1 MHVQHYAEFG
11 SRRFEESGRISGC
24 TFAPGGGTRLSR
36 ACLSVLLASFACLFL
51 AVALPFAT
59 AQRACATEPPF
70 ESSLAAVESE
80 LSVFA
85 VNDKFSAPIKNTTI
99 VDGQTVEQ
107 EVSCQFMVTGANT
120 CSVIGKG
127 SKGGYTAVAD
137 DVTGSLVIP
146 ETVTYDQTVYRV
158 TAVGAYAFG
167 STAAVACTGLQEVTL
182 PRGIESIGMY
192 AFAYCASLER
202 VNFPEGL
209 VSIGERAF
217 ANCTEL
223 ATVQFPSTLTTV
235 GKYAFYYCE
244 QITEVTFPLMVTEVG
259 SYAFCQCAGLKEVVF
274 EGDAPSVGVSA
285 FTGAMTVERVVYKG
299 LALKSTANRFNSE
312 TAPQPTFY
320 YTIRFYA
327 SEADAQA
334 GRDCL
339 SSAIVPGTLRYM
351 RVTADLND
359 KQVLYSGQVPAYPE
373 GTNVWRFS
381 ESEFRDYLVSQSQ
394 NAWAEHSEC
403 FDISSGL
410 VDVFDCDY
418 RGEDFT
424 LYADREEIEDAERT
438 ELERDVDYTVAYFRQ
453 DEQGVWQPTD
463 DRVSPGAVRMV
474 ASGMGQYTGQ
484 IAAEFNVRFIV
495 GCTFLADIP
504 APDGSTMKC
513 AFRLVT
519 LNDDGTG
526 TVSVSKKVANTA
538 ELLEKKTLFAI
549 DSGYSGELVLP
560 ETITVSGNTLAVT
573 GVSSDAFGSSYSHC
587 SLSAVDIPAGVS
599 TIGGRAFMGCTGL
612 RKIVFRGNM
621 DSAQLAGTPF
631 GGCTGLETVV
641 FYGTTPDYSRYN
653 PAKLFPASNVTYYY
667 TITFYESED
676 ALENGAQPLGSATLR
691 DDVLIC
697 EVPDKPQAPK
707 LYDGAVPDYP
717 ESLIDDTDNPSRSW
731 YAPTWLYPGL
741 DLDNLVAMSGTLTK
755 SVNACAVQR
764 QDAFS
769 MDDAIVKGVQE
780 SYDYTGA
787 DVLAMSDVSVYASR
801 GGKLVRGV
809 DYEARFEIYDN
820 WEEAWSEVS
829 STVEA
834 GRYRLVVNGMGKY
847 ASESR
852 QRIVDFEVKA
862 YETTIGT
869 TVAVSVPL
877 LSPDGTQA
885 QTQCRF
891 TVTSLGKDR
900 SVMVANGADDL
911 SSSALVD
918 RSTAGAVSIP
928 ESVEIGGLQYRVTAV
943 GSAAFSRCSAV
954 TGVGLPESVQ
964 SIGARAFCYSGI
976 KSMVL
981 PEAVTEVPQGAFLA
995 CSSLESVTLGSK
1007 VVSLG
1012 ENSFTSSALA
1022 SIEFPETLESIGAG
1036 AFRACSSLGEVRIP
1050 ASLTDYASAFSSS
1063 GLKRV
1068 SFDDGVA
1075 SVPAGSFSGLSNLA
1089 SVDFPATLEAIG
1101 DEAFYQS
1108 RVEKLTVPAKVRSI
1122 GARAFGS
1129 CPSLD
1134 AVVFEGNPNDCE
1146 MDSAFYLTRMVRA
1159 VVYRGLPLADA
1170 HSVFSSSSVEEY
1182 SQVRFYASED
1192 DFAAGVSCGEAS
1204 VKHGTQYGF
1213 VSAESVYDGALPAL
1227 PEGCAKWVFAGGAA
1241 IDDVVS
1247 RTTYAIAYAASAN
1260 DLSEAT
1266 VLTNRAYRYTGST
1279 INPLN
1284 DSTARVIMP
1293 DGTLLSRGVHYT
1305 AAIQRQNASG
1315 EWADTYNLASVG
1327 HLRIVVEAIA
1337 GSGYTGTA
1345 YGYYDITNYLTGSTF
1360 EALDGAGHSI
1370 TYEILS
1376 PATADSYGTV
1386 QVGSGGRA
1394 IADSAAGAIDIPE
1407 VVSDPQGAS
1416 YRVTVIGEKAFYRRM
1431 GITSVTVPS
1440 SVKTIGAYAFAYE
1453 SQKTDTK
1460 TSNLQT
1466 VVFENAMTDTVVGPN
1481 AFLNCDRV
1489 SAVVYAQ
1496 KKGTYESLHPF
1507 TLDQGVTLT
1516 HYYAVRYHGAFDGG
1530 SDQLVVAASGE
1541 AGDGNVT
1548 RVVLREGAYI
1558 DSPSATDYYEGS
1570 GKVPDLDRG
1579 FAWLY
1584 DDTALDGERRVTDA
1598 QDAYVHEIEDN
1609 TITGTVTCVT
1619 GAGEVQIPCV
1629 YTILTNPAEGSN
1641 GTVCVGYLE
1650 DGSPAVARD
1659 TAGTVVIPETVNS
1672 KGAVY
1677 TVTEVGAFAFG
1688 ATEADQACARL
1699 AGVRL
1704 PATVSYIDQGAF
1716 MNCVQLS
1723 SVGFAE
1729 SSALRTVGPAA
1740 FAYCSVL
1747 RQVALPEG
1755 LADIQTSAF
1764 AGSGLVR
1771 FVLPSTVETLG
1782 KRAFDGCAALREFV
1796 LAGAYSLDLPQLA
1809 GIDSSVDAA
1818 APTGQLQQRSKLA
1831 RIDDYVFSGCS
1842 ALERVAFELD
1852 MSDVVV
1858 SSVAAPGAS
1867 NVSAVVFGAAKTDV
1881 SALWGA
1887 AQEYYTVNYF
1897 AEADSEG
1904 AAAGVSAGERLGYVC
1919 LPAGAVPGSF
1929 GDDQVYAGAVPAIE
1943 GHFEWVSEADLGA
1956 PLSDSVSVV
1965 RQKIRYDIDT
1975 SAMDAAFDVTVRVG
1989 SAQASKAA
1997 FGDTVSVSASTKA
2010 AVSIEALV
2018 VSDLATGQ
2026 EIARLEGNQ
2035 GVFSMPAGAVSVSA
2049 IWEKALSVQVM
2060 KTTGELCD
2068 PIAVTGAQMRE
2079 LAAANETQSVQY
2091 SAWRPARR
2099 ELLAN
2104 TDAYVTL
2111 RSLFASVGVRFDSG
2125 DTLVLES
2132 STTGKSVSIAFDD
2145 LYGEARFTYPGI
2157 LDYSSEG
2164 AYEVDPAFCLRLGRY
2179 VTEDDEWRPV
2189 SLSDCYTFAFG
2200 QTEREFSRMRD
2211 TESTWLSQVDSVLV
2225 IYGAEDVANCT
2236 VADFPRSYFYTGDP
2250 VTPAIG
2256 LTDVDGNAMVEGVDY
2271 TVRYEGNIAAGTA
2284 YVIVEGK
2291 GTYTGTLK
2299 VPFFIKRAQQLAG
2312 LSASATSAAI
2322 ALAAYPDGCDGAIVA
2337 TVDNFP
2343 DALAASSLAGALDY
2357 PILLTNGKTLDAVTA
2372 DALSALSAGHQKFS
2386 VVIAGGEA
2394 VVSATV
2400 EQELL
2405 TYVPNENYIAR
2416 LAGNDLYQTA
2426 LRICAYGARMGAWS
2440 DTAIVVTGYTFPDAM
2455 SAAPYAAWSK
2465 SPILLCDGKS
2475 LSDEVAS
2482 QLSSGGFT
2490 RVVILGGEGAVS
2502 ANVYAQAEQAV
2513 GTGNVIRLWGQTCY
2527 DTNLAFNT
2535 WALSQ
2540 GMNMDGAGIATG
2552 ENFPDG
2558 LSSASLLGK
2567 TGSALILA
2575 SPDNMLSYRLLE
2587 QNKESIVKLYFLG
2600 GSAVVTDAMRA
2611 SALECLSWDA
2621 GAL

>member
-1 MHVQHYAEFG
+1 MHVQHYAELG
-11 SRRFEESGRISGC
+11 TGGLGVRGC
-24 TFAPGGGTRLSR
+24 APGCFSASGGGIRFPK
-36 ACLSVLLASFACLFL
+36 ACLNIFLASFACFFL
-51 AVALPFAT
+51 AAALSLAT
-59 AQRACATEPPF
+59 AQRACATELPF
-70 ESSLAAVESE
+70 EDDLAAVESE
-80 LSVFA
+80 LSAFA
-85 VNDKFSAPIKNTTI
+85 VSEKFSAPIKNVTV

-107 EVSCQFMVTGANT
+107 EVPCQFAVTGANT

-167 STAAVACTGLQEVTL
+167 STAAVACAGLQEITL
-182 PRGIESIGMY
+182 PRGIESIAQY
-192 AFAYCASLER
+192 AFAYCSSLER
-202 VNFPEGL
+202 INFPEGL

-223 ATVQFPSTLTTV
+223 AAVQFPSTLKTV

-244 QITEVTFPLMVTEVG
+244 QITEVSFPLMVTDVG

-312 TAPQPTFY
+312 TSLQPTFY

-334 GRDCL
+334 GRNCL
-339 SSAIVPGTLRYM
+339 SSAIVPGTLKYM

-359 KQVLYSGQVPAYPE
+359 KQMLYSGQVPAYPE
-373 GTNVWRFS
+373 GANVWRFS
-381 ESEFRDYLVSQSQ
+381 ESEFRDYLVGQSQ
-394 NAWAEHSEC
+394 NAWAEYSDC

-410 VDVFDCDY
+410 ASVFDCDY
-418 RGEDFT
+418 RGEDFA
-424 LYADREEIEDAERT
+424 LYADREEVEDAERT
-438 ELERDVDYTVAYFRQ
+438 ELERDIDYTVAYFRQ
-453 DEQGVWQPTD
+453 DDQGVWQPTD
-463 DRVSPGAVRMV
+463 DRVSPGEVRMV
-474 ASGMGQYTGQ
+474 ASGAGQYTGQ

-495 GCTFLADIP
+495 GCTFLADIL
-504 APDGSTMKC
+504 APDGSTMEC

-538 ELLEKKTLFAI
+538 ELLAKKTLFAI
-549 DSGYSGELVLP
+549 DPGYSGELVLP
-560 ETITVSGNTLAVT
+560 ESITVAGCSLAVT
-573 GVSSDAFGSSYSHC
+573 GISSDAFGSTYAHC
-587 SLSAVDIPAGVS
+587 SISAVDIPAGVS
-599 TIGGRAFMGCTGL
+599 TIGGGAFTGCSNL
-612 RKIVFRGNM
+612 RKIVFRGDM
-621 DSAQLAGTPF
+621 DSAQLAGAPF

-641 FYGTTPDYSRYN
+641 FYGAIPDYSRYN
-653 PAKLFPASNVTYYY
+653 PAKLFPASNITYYY
-667 TITFYESED
+667 TVTFYESED
-676 ALENGAQPLGSATLR
+676 AFESGAQPLGSATLR
-691 DDVLIC
+691 DDVLMC

-717 ESLIDDTDNPSRSW
+717 ENLIDDTDNPSRSW
-731 YAPTWLYPGL
+731 YAPTWLYPDL
-741 DLDNLVAMSGTLTK
+741 DLDNLVAMSGVLTK
-755 SVNACAVQR
+755 SVNAYAVQR

-780 SYDYTGA
+780 SYDYTGT
-787 DVLAMSDVSVYASR
+787 DVLAIGDVSVYASR

-809 DYEARFEIYDN
+809 DYEARFEIYDD
-820 WEEAWSEVS
+820 WEETWSEVA
-829 STVEA
+829 STAEA
-834 GRYRLVVNGMGKY
+834 GRYRLVVSGMGKY

-852 QRIVDFEVKA
+852 QCIVDFEVKA

-877 LSPDGTQA
+877 LSPDGSQS

-900 SVMVANGADDL
+900 SVMVAGGADDL
-911 SSSALVD
+911 SSSALAD
-918 RSTAGAVSIP
+918 RSAAGVVSIP
-928 ESVEIGGLQYRVTAV
+928 ESVEVGGLHYRVTAV

-954 TGVGLPESVQ
+954 TGVNLPESVQ

-1012 ENSFTSSALA
+1012 ENSFASSALTT
-1022 SIEFPETLESIGAG
+1022 IEFPETLKSIGAG
-1036 AFRACSSLGEVRIP
+1036 AFRACSSLGEVRIT

-1063 GLKRV
+1063 GLKHV
-1068 SFDDGVA
+1068 SFDEGVT

-1089 SVDFPATLEAIG
+1089 SVDFPSTLDAIG

-1108 RVEKLTVPAKVRSI
+1108 GVEKLIVPAKVRSI
-1122 GARAFGS
+1122 GVRAFGS
-1129 CPSLD
+1129 CSGLD

-1146 MDSAFYLTRMVRA
+1146 MADAFYLTRAVHA

-1170 HSVFSSSSVEEY
+1170 RSVFPSSSFEEY
-1182 SQVRFYASED
+1182 SQIRFYASED
-1192 DFAAGVSCGEAS
+1192 DFAAGASCGEAS
-1204 VKHGTQYGF
+1204 VKHGVQYGF

-1227 PEGCAKWVFAGGAA
+1227 PEGCGKWVFAGGAA

-1247 RTTYAIAYAASAN
+1247 RVTYAIAYAASAN
-1260 DLSEAT
+1260 DLSEAE
-1266 VLTNRAYRYTGST
+1266 VLTNRAYQYTGST

-1293 DGTLLSRGVHYT
+1293 DGTVLSRGVHYT

-1315 EWADTYNLASVG
+1315 EWANTYNLASVG
-1327 HLRIVVEAIA
+1327 RLRIVVEAIA

-1345 YGYYDITNYLTGSTF
+1345 YGYYDITNYLAGSTF
-1360 EALDGAGHSI
+1360 EALDSAGHSI

-1376 PATADSYGTV
+1376 PATAGSYGTV
-1386 QVGSGGRA
+1386 QVGSDGQA
-1394 IADSAAGAIDIPE
+1394 IADNATGAVDVPE

-1416 YRVTVIGEKAFYRRM
+1416 YYVTAISEKAFYRRM
-1431 GITSVTVPS
+1431 GITSVTIS
-1440 SVKTIGAYAFAYE
+1440 STVKTIGAYAFAYE

-1489 SAVVYAQ
+1489 STVVYAQ

-1507 TLDQGVTLT
+1507 ALDEGVTLT
-1516 HYYAVRYHGAFDGG
+1516 HYYEVRYHGAFSADSSRVAVLPDGEES
-1530 SDQLVVAASGE
+1530 SDDVV
-1541 AGDGNVT
+1541 

-1570 GKVPDLDRG
+1570 DKVPDLDRG

-1584 DDTALDGERRVTDA
+1584 DDTALDDERRVADA
-1598 QDAYVHEIEDN
+1598 QDAYVHEVEDN
-1609 TITGTVTCVT
+1609 TVTGTVTCVT
-1619 GAGEVQIPCV
+1619 GAGEVRIPCV
-1629 YTILTNPAEGSN
+1629 YTILTNPAEGTN

-1650 DGSPAVARD
+1650 DGAPAVARD
-1659 TAGTVVIPETVNS
+1659 TAGTVIIPETVSS

-1704 PATVSYIDQGAF
+1704 PGTVSYIDQGAF
-1716 MNCVQLS
+1716 MNCGQLS
-1723 SVGFAE
+1723 SVELAE
-1729 SSALRTVGPAA
+1729 SSALRTIGPAA
-1740 FAYCSVL
+1740 FAYCSAL
-1747 RQVALPEG
+1747 CQINLPEG
-1755 LADIQTSAF
+1755 LADVQASAF

-1771 FVLPSTVETLG
+1771 FVLPSSVETLG
-1782 KRAFDGCAALREFV
+1782 KRAFDGCAALHEFV
-1796 LAGAYSLDLPQLA
+1796 FAGACSLDLPQLE
-1809 GIDSSVDAA
+1809 GVDSSADAVVPA
-1818 APTGQLQQRSKLA
+1818 EQLQRKSKLA

-1842 ALERVAFELD
+1842 ALERVVCELD
-1852 MSDVVV
+1852 MGDVTV
-1858 SSVAAPGAS
+1858 SSVAAPGAA
-1867 NVSAVVFGAAKTDV
+1867 NVSAVVFGAAKADV
-1881 SALWGA
+1881 SALWGT

-1897 AEADSEG
+1897 AEAEDEG
-1904 AAAGVSAGERLGYVC
+1904 EGAGVSAGERLGYVC

-1929 GDDQVYAGAVPAIE
+1929 NDDQVYAGAVPPIE
-1943 GHFEWVSEADLGA
+1943 AYFEWVSEADLDV
-1956 PLSDSVSVV
+1956 PLSDSVSVI

-1989 SAQASKAA
+1989 SNQAAKAA

-2018 VSDLATGQ
+2018 VSDLATGR
-2026 EIARLEGNQ
+2026 EIARLEGSQ

-2049 IWEKALSVQVM
+2049 VWEKPLSVQVM
-2060 KTTGELCD
+2060 KVTGELGD
-2068 PIAVTGAQMRE
+2068 PMEVTGAQMRA
-2079 LAAANETQSVQY
+2079 LAAENETQSVQY
-2091 SAWRPARR
+2091 SAWRSARR
-2099 ELLAN
+2099 ALLAN
-2104 TDAYVTL
+2104 TDEYVTL
-2111 RSLFASVGVRFDSG
+2111 RSLFASLGVRFDSG

-2132 STTGKSVSIAFDD
+2132 STTGKSVSVSFDD
-2145 LYGEARFTYPGI
+2145 LYGETRYAYPGI
-2157 LDYSSEG
+2157 LDYSSEK
-2164 AYEVDPAFCLRLGRY
+2164 AYEVDPAFCLRIGRY
-2179 VTEDDEWRPV
+2179 ATEDGEWSPV

-2200 QTEREFSRMRD
+2200 QTEREFSKMRD
-2211 TESTWLSQVDSVLV
+2211 TESSWLSQVDSVLV
-2225 IYGAEDVANCT
+2225 ICGAEDVANCT

-2250 VTPAIG
+2250 ITPVIS
-2256 LTDVDGNAMVEGVDY
+2256 LTDVDGNAMTEGIDY
-2271 TVRYEGNIAAGTA
+2271 TVRYEDNIAAGTA
-2284 YVIVEGK
+2284 YIVVEGK
-2291 GTYTGTLK
+2291 GTYTGTLR
-2299 VPFFIKRAQQLAG
+2299 VPFSIKRAQQLAG
-2312 LSASATSAAI
+2312 VSASATSAAI
-2322 ALAAYPDGCDGAIVA
+2322 ALAAYPDGCDGVIVA

-2357 PILLTNGKTLDAVTA
+2357 PILLTNGEALDAVTA

-2386 VVIAGGEA
+2386 AVIAGGEA
-2394 VVSATV
+2394 VVSAGV

-2405 TYVPNENYIAR
+2405 AYVPNENYIAR

-2465 SPILLCDGKS
+2465 SPILLCDGES
-2475 LSDEVAS
+2475 LSDEVVS
-2482 QLSSGGFT
+2482 QLSSGGFS

-2513 GTGNVIRLWGQTCY
+2513 GAGNVVRLWGRTCY

-2540 GMNMDGAGIATG
+2540 GMSMDGAGIATG

-2575 SPDNMLSYRLLE
+2575 SPDNMLAYRLLE
-2587 QNKESIVKLYFLG
+2587 ENKESIVRLYFLG
-2600 GSAVVTDAMRA
+2600 GSAVVTDAMRE
-2611 SALECLSWDA
+2611 SALECLSWNA